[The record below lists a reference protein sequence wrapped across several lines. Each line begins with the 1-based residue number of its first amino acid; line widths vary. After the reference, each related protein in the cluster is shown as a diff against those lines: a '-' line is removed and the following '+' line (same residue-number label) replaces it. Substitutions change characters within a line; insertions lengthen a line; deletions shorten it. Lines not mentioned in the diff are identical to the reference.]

1 MVPAARPT
9 RSVLYI
15 PASRAS
21 AVDKARN
28 LPTDAIIFDLEDA
41 VAVDQKVAAREALN
55 EALAAGGYGR
65 RTLLVRVNGLD
76 TPWGAADIAAFAD
89 AKIDGLLVPKVEVP
103 EDLDAVLKISDT
115 HPLWAMMETA
125 RGVLCAGQI
134 ADHASVAGLVVGT
147 NDLLNELGAQHQDGR
162 AGVQTCL
169 QLCLLAARAA
179 GIACVDGVFNAFRD
193 DDGLRAECLQGR
205 KLGYDGKT
213 LIHPAQLAIANEVFA
228 PKPTEID
235 LAKRQIAAF
244 EEAEAEGRGVAV
256 LDGRIVENLHV
267 FAAKATLAK
276 AVAIGE
282 MEE

>member
-193 DDGLRAECLQGR
+193 DDGLRAECLQGQ